1 MSEQK
6 KAPTSPTRR
15 EFFKTAGLGAV
26 AGVAGVVSQQPA
38 PAQAAEAT
46 PQQGAG
52 YQETDHVKRYY
63 ELSKF

>member
-6 KAPTSPTRR
+6 KTPTSPTRR
-15 EFFKTAGLGAV
+15 EFFKTAGLGAA
-26 AGVAGVVSQQPA
+26 AGVAAGLVSEPA

-46 PQQGAG
+46 PQGQG
-52 YQETDHVKRYY
+52 YRETDHVKRYY

>member
-1 MSEQK
+1 MSDRK
-6 KAPTSPTRR
+6 TAISPTRR

-26 AGVAGVVSQQPA
+26 AGVAAGVVSQPA

-46 PQQGAG
+46 PQQGQG
-52 YQETDHVKRYY
+52 YRETEHVKRYY

>member
-15 EFFKTAGLGAV
+15 EFFKTAGLGAA
-26 AGVAGVVSQQPA
+26 AGVAAGLVSEPA
-38 PAQAAEAT
+38 PAKAAEAQA
-46 PQQGAG
+46 QQGQG
-52 YQETDHVKRYY
+52 YRETDHVKRYY

>member
-26 AGVAGVVSQQPA
+26 AGVAGVVAQPA
-38 PAQAAEAT
+38 PAKAAEAQ
-46 PQQGAG
+46 PQQGQG
-52 YQETDHVKRYY
+52 YRETEHVKRYY